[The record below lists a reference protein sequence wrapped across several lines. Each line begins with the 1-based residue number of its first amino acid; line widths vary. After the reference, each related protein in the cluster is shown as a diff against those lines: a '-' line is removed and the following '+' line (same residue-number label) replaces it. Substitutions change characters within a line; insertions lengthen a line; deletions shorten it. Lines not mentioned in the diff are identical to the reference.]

1 MSGVRLFNRDR
12 ASRLLQRYGVDALVG
27 TSIEN
32 VMYMTGHDNPT
43 HQINRGVHIF
53 SLFTPGQ
60 SPEASAIIPALE
72 VETFLSS
79 ALEIDDVYL
88 IGQFNRTP
96 GDAAQMDDRGRAS
109 AALVAAAHPAPTA
122 IDCLVDALTRRGL
135 HRARIAVDEFGLPA
149 TGWQTLQAALP
160 GAEIVPGAALLW
172 ETRMVKTAEE
182 VRRLRRASLITEQ
195 AVMEAMRQVRP
206 GMPDTDLQRIFCS
219 SIALQD
225 GKPTF
230 SMFAS
235 GSLTAQPHLLTAD
248 KVIAPGDLIRWDV
261 GCTSG
266 HYHSDTARAVV
277 LGEPTAR
284 QRHNW
289 AALSDGVQ
297 AALDGIR
304 PGADPAHLFDLAMA
318 PGHAARLRAHSR
330 FHCGHGVGITVYDPP
345 IITASDPARSVF
357 LMPHPEGG
365 LEAGMVINIEVGHYI
380 QGEEG
385 YLCEDT
391 VLVTETG
398 YERLTTA
405 PHELSL
411 DRFLA
416 GAA

>member
-1 MSGVRLFNRDR
+1 MSGAVLFNRDR
-12 ASRLLQRYGVDALVG
+12 AIQVLQRNGVDALVG
-27 TSIEN
+27 SSVEN
-32 VMYMTGHDNPT
+32 AIYMTGHDNPT

-53 SLFTPGQ
+53 SLFTPGCV
-60 SPEASAIIPALE
+60 PEAAAIIPSLE
-72 VETFLSS
+72 AETFLSS
-79 ALEIDDVYL
+79 AVGVTDICL

-96 GDAAQMDDRGRAS
+96 GDAALMDDRGRAS
-109 AALVAAAHPAPTA
+109 AALVAAARPAPTA
-122 IDCLVDALTRRGL
+122 IAGLVDALTRRGL
-135 HRARIAVDEFGLPA
+135 QRGRIAVDEFGLPA
-149 TGWQTLQAALP
+149 TGWQALQAALP
-160 GAEIVPGAALLW
+160 GAEIIPGAALLW
-172 ETRMVKTAEE
+172 EIRMVKTLEE
-182 VRRLRRASLITEQ
+182 IQRLRRASLITER
-195 AVMEAMRQVRP
+195 AVAQAMRQVRP
-206 GMPDTDLQRIFCS
+206 GMRDSDLQRIFCS

-248 KVIAPGDLIRWDV
+248 KLIAPGDLIRWDV

-266 HYHSDTARAVV
+266 HYHSDTARAVT

-284 QRHNW
+284 QWHNW
-289 AALSDGVQ
+289 AALSEGVE
-297 AALDGIR
+297 AALAGIR
-304 PGADPAHLFDLAMA
+304 PGADPARLFDLAMA
-318 PGHAARLRAHSR
+318 PGHAAGLRAHSR

-345 IITASDPARSVF
+345 VVTASNPAKSVF
-357 LMPHPEGG
+357 LMPRPEGG

-398 YERLTTA
+398 FERLTTA

>member
-1 MSGVRLFNRDR
+1 MSGARLFNRDR
-12 ASRLLQRYGVDALVG
+12 AARLLHRDGIDGLVG

-32 VMYMTGHDNPT
+32 VIYMTGHDNPT
-43 HQINRGVHIF
+43 HQINRGVHILG
-53 SLFTPGQ
+53 LFTPGQ
-60 SPEASAIIPALE
+60 APEATAIIPALE
-72 VETFLSS
+72 AETFLSS
-79 ALEIDDVYL
+79 AVGIGEVYL

-96 GDAAQMDDRGRAS
+96 GDAAEMDDRGRAS
-109 AALVAAAHPAPTA
+109 AALVAAAHSVPTA
-122 IDCLVDALTRRGL
+122 IEGLVDALTRRGL
-135 HRARIAVDEFGLPA
+135 QRGRIAVDEFGLPV
-149 TGWQTLQAALP
+149 TGWHALQAALP

-172 ETRMVKTAEE
+172 EVRMVKTAEE

-195 AVMEAMRQVRP
+195 AVMQAMRQVRP
-206 GMPDTDLQRIFCS
+206 GMRDTDLQRIFCS
-219 SIALQD
+219 SVAMQD

-230 SMFAS
+230 TMFAT

-248 KVIAPGDLIRWDV
+248 KVIAPRDLIRWDV
-261 GCTSG
+261 GCTYG

-284 QRHNW
+284 QRNNW
-289 AALSDGVQ
+289 AALSDGVE
-297 AALDGIR
+297 AALGGIR

-318 PGHAARLRAHSR
+318 PGHSAGLRAHSR

-345 IITASDPARSVF
+345 VVTASDPAKSVF
-357 LMPHPEGG
+357 LMPRPEGG

-391 VLVTETG
+391 VLVTDTG
-398 YERLTTA
+398 YERLTSA

-416 GAA
+416 GTA